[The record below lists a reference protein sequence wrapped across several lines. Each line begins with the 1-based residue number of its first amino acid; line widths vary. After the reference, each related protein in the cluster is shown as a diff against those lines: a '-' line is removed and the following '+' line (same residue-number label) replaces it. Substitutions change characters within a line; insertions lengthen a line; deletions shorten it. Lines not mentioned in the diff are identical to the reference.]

1 MATILDIG
9 LIRSFDIVYAW
20 LFVFAVTWAILEK
33 TKAIGNDAKL
43 INAIIAFAMATMFML
58 SSTAVAVINYIIP
71 WFVVA
76 IIFFLLMLLI
86 FQMFGA
92 DAATIKSAMQD
103 KSLYWTI
110 IGIGLVIIVA
120 GFGNVLGQSLLDQSQ
135 GVNSNSNG
143 NINTYQGATYTN
155 SNQNYSNSNV
165 NGQTVTE
172 DTNFNNNIYATL
184 FHPKVLAMIVL
195 FGIAIFAIALLTG

>member
-1 MATILDIG
+1 MATILDLG
-9 LIRSFDIVYAW
+9 LIQSFDIVYAW

-33 TKAIGNDAKL
+33 TQAVGKDAKL

-92 DAATIKSAMQD
+92 DGEIIKKAMQD

-135 GVNSNSNG
+135 GVNT
-143 NINTYQGATYTN
+143 NTNNYQGSTYTN
-155 SNQNYSNSNV
+155 SDQNYSNTNV
-165 NGQTVTE
+165 NGQTVSQN
-172 DTNFNNNIYATL
+172 TNFNNNIYATL
-184 FHPKVLAMIVL
+184 FHPKVLAMLVL